1 MKYILSTKLLIPD
14 QKAILNDAGIHLMEY
29 RAIKIHYRKFQLPE
43 GFDNY
48 IFTSQNAVEAFIS
61 HLSNFQGENQL
72 EKACFCV
79 GQKTKLL
86 LEKNGL
92 KVVKMAK
99 NAADLARFIAKY
111 HKNES
116 FLFFCG
122 NRRNDD
128 LPNILTNSK
137 LHFEEIV
144 VYNTEL
150 SPQHFSESF
159 DGVLF
164 FSPSGVKSFTMSNEI
179 GKSVAFCIGNTTAKE
194 AALFTDSI
202 IVADT
207 PTIED
212 LLQKVISHTNLSLK
226 K

>member
-1 MKYILSTKLLIPD
+1 MKNILSTKLLTPD
-14 QKAILNDAGIHLMEY
+14 QKTILNEAGILVQEY
-29 RAIKIHYRKFQLPE
+29 QAIKVQAKEFQLPA

-48 IFTSQNAVEAFIS
+48 IFTSQNAVEIFNR
-61 HLSNFQGENQL
+61 HLSGFQKNSTSG
-72 EKACFCV
+72 KACFCV
-79 GQKTKLL
+79 GEKTKLL
-86 LEKNGL
+86 LERNGL
-92 KVVKMAK
+92 KVVKMAQ

-122 NRRNDD
+122 NIRNDD
-128 LPNILTNSK
+128 LPDLLTKNK
-137 LHFEEIV
+137 LHFKEIT
-144 VYNTEL
+144 VYDTEL
-150 SPQHFSESF
+150 SPQHFSQSF

-164 FSPSGVKSFTMSNEI
+164 FSPSGVKSFALSNEI

-207 PTIED
+207 PTIES
-212 LLQKVISHTNLSLK
+212 LLEKVISHTNLSLK